1 MIRSRPLIKL
11 LDLVLIAAGFAGAV
25 ALYRFR
31 FPQNYVLF
39 TPAEL
44 FAGFAISVLTFW
56 LIVRLYETGG
66 RESSRLALFDQF
78 CLSTGLNLAL
88 QALLNYFQL
97 LTRSLFLIVI
107 GGLLALLF
115 LAIARQWIYGPAGS
129 SRTGVLMIG
138 FSPIAHQLADL
149 LRQPIVGVIGAS
161 RTGVPSGVPWWG
173 DARQLG
179 AIDARLRPAHILVA
193 SAEAAAGL
201 SASELL
207 QCRLAGA
214 AVEDVPGLYEKLFRR
229 VYCESLG
236 PADLVLSPGLRAD
249 SRTMAFQ
256 AIYTNLIGL
265 LLLLALS
272 PVLVAVTLAVAVF
285 SGRGPTFESAEYAG
299 FQNIPF
305 RLLRFR
311 TLRTDGSGLPTRV
324 GRWIARLHLVHLPG
338 LINIVRG
345 EMALFGPRPARREF
359 AQRLAEVIPL
369 YAVRSSVKP
378 GILGWAQMHL
388 RGAPAPPCE
397 ILQIGYDLYYIKRAS
412 LLLDPEILIRTL
424 AGSVETA
431 LPSTEYAGAAP

>member
-11 LDLVLIAAGFAGAV
+11 LDLVLIAAGFAGAL

-31 FPQNYVLF
+31 FPQNYLLF
-39 TPAEL
+39 TPAEVMG
-44 FAGFAISVLTFW
+44 GFAISVLTFW
-56 LIVRLYETGG
+56 VIVRLYETRG
-66 RESSRLALFDQF
+66 REKSRLAMFDQF

-97 LTRSLFLIVI
+97 LTRSLYLIVI

-115 LAIARQWIYGPAGS
+115 LTIARQWIYGPAGS

-149 LRQPIVGVIGAS
+149 LCQPIVGVIGAS
-161 RTGVPSGVPWWG
+161 RTGIPSVPWLG

-179 AIDARLRPAHILVA
+179 AIAARLRPAHILVA
-193 SAEAAAGL
+193 SAEGASRI

-207 QCRLAGA
+207 QCRLAGT
-214 AVEDVPGLYEKLFRR
+214 AVEDVPVLYEKLFHR

-249 SRTMAFQ
+249 SRTMAIQ

-265 LLLLALS
+265 LFLLTLS
-272 PVLVAVTLAVAVF
+272 PVLAVVTLAIAAF

-324 GRWIARLHLVHLPG
+324 GRWISRLHLVHLPG

-345 EMALFGPRPARREF
+345 EMALFGPRPVRREF

-369 YAVRSSVKP
+369 YSVRFSVKP